1 MVLSAPRERVVDT
14 QRGHD
19 PEVKNCCNIPRK
31 NFVTRQCCGKCIQ
44 HAHNK
49 MAKTQLRSPFPR
61 LPPWG
66 AGLWLWSTALG
77 ICPDELKTLV
87 HTKICTQ
94 IFTENLVEV
103 RHTVETKNS
112 SVVVRL
118 DEAILVS
125 TKKYPPT
132 MESHRRIPN
141 LCFWREA
148 GNLKMLWSGWGWTMP
163 S

>member
-1 MVLSAPRERVVDT
+1 
-14 QRGHD
+14 
-19 PEVKNCCNIPRK
+19 
-31 NFVTRQCCGKCIQ
+31 
-44 HAHNK
+44 
-49 MAKTQLRSPFPR
+49 MALKYRP
-61 LPPWG
+61 
-66 AGLWLWSTALG
+66 G
-77 ICPDELKTLV
+77 ICLDELKTLV

-125 TKKYPPT
+125 TKKKYPPT

-141 LCFWREA
+141 LCF
-148 GNLKMLWSGWGWTMP
+148 
-163 S
+163 